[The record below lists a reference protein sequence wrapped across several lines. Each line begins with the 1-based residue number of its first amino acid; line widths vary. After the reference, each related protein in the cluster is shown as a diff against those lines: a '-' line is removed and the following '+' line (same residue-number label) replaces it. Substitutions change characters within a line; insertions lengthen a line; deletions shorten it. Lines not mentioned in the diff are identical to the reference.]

1 MLRYALQDI
10 FHLVCEEKARR
21 YQGFIFLITSFLI
34 LKLISMMIKQH
45 YLIVLLAALFT
56 TCAPRSNFTP
66 SAVPVAQTAIPRVE
80 KMPNHPKP
88 YAFRDWKKTALD
100 FDRYVFD
107 FEQKGEFLPLIW
119 WDKAGRNFPET
130 TFGIYTALG
139 DIRMGAAVNNGENHE
154 ALGALG
160 AVLGAT
166 LVGIDKSRQG
176 SHNYAG
182 MLRNY
187 FNKDNGWNVIMNFT
201 NKGAHIGGGY
211 GNDFWYEVHNNV
223 LFYCI
228 ADLYPKEKDFENIQ
242 RMIAEQFYRSDSIMG
257 GSYSYSFFDFKNM
270 QPGKNHIP
278 TQEDVAGGYA
288 FVLYSAWVKFGDEK
302 YLHAAKNAL
311 NVLYNQKENRFYEAM
326 MPIAAYVG
334 TRMNVEAGTNYDV
347 QRFLDW
353 TFDGTAVGRE
363 GWGVLADNWGGYDVS
378 GLAGSTVHNGGYGF
392 LMNTFD
398 LMMPLSAMVRY
409 DQRYARAVGK
419 WALNA
424 SNAARFC
431 YPYEMPDSLQALP
444 QHKAVTK
451 NVIAYEGV
459 IKESIYS
466 QYKGITPFA
475 QGDGPLWHEGM
486 PQQTMFSVYGS
497 GHVGFFGG
505 TIQPTNVPEILQIDC
520 RATDFYKKQRA
531 YPSYLFFNPYTAS
544 KTVSIDLG
552 GKKTDVY
559 DAVTRTFLKSG
570 VSGQTTFDIAGDAAR
585 LLVLVPAGSK
595 YSVENGKLLAA
606 GVPVDF
612 KYRK

>member
-1 MLRYALQDI
+1 MNK
-10 FHLVCEEKARR
+10 V
-21 YQGFIFLITSFLI
+21 FLFLF
-34 LKLISMMIKQH
+34 L
-45 YLIVLLAALFT
+45 LFT
-56 TCAPRSNFTP
+56 ACAPQPIFTP
-66 SAVPVAQTAIPRVE
+66 TALPVAQRSIPRVD
-80 KMPNHPKP
+80 KMPNRPKP
-88 YAFRDWKKTALD
+88 YAFRDWEKTALE

-119 WDKAGRNFPET
+119 WDKTGRNFPET

-139 DIRMGAAVNNGENHE
+139 DIRMGEKVNNGENHE

-166 LVGIDKSRQG
+166 LVGIDKSKQG
-176 SHNYAG
+176 GHNYVR

-187 FNKDNGWNVIMNFT
+187 FNRDNGWNVIMNFT

-223 LFYCI
+223 LFYSV
-228 ADLYPKEKDFENIQ
+228 ADLYPKTQDFEYIQ
-242 RMIAEQFYRSDSIMG
+242 RTIADQFYRSDSVMG
-257 GSYSYSFFDFKNM
+257 SSYSYSFFDFKNM
-270 QPGKNHIP
+270 KPGKNHIP

-302 YLHAAKNAL
+302 YLRAAKNAL

-326 MPIAAYVG
+326 MPIAAYVAA
-334 TRMNVEAGTNYDV
+334 RMNVEVGTNYDI

-398 LMMPLSAMVRY
+398 LMMPLSALVRY

-431 YPYEMPDSLQALP
+431 YPYEMPDSLQAIP

-451 NVIAYEGV
+451 NVIAYEGI
-459 IKESIYS
+459 IKESVYP
-466 QYKGITPFA
+466 QFKGITPFA
-475 QGDGPLWHEGM
+475 QGDGPLWEKGM
-486 PQQTMFSVYGS
+486 PEQTMFSVYGS

-520 RATDFYKKQRA
+520 RTTDFYKKQAA
-531 YPSYLFFNPYTAS
+531 YPSYLFFNPYTSS
-544 KTVSIDLG
+544 KTVSIELG
-552 GKKTDVY
+552 SKKTDVY
-559 DAVTRTFLKSG
+559 DTVSRTFLKRG
-570 VSGQTTFDIAGDAAR
+570 VSGKMSFDIAGDAAR
-585 LLVLVPAGSK
+585 LLVLIPGGSK
-595 YSVENGKLLAA
+595 YSVENGRLLA
-606 GVPVDF
+606 GKVPVDF
-612 KYRK
+612 RYK

>member
-1 MLRYALQDI
+1 MN
-10 FHLVCEEKARR
+10 K
-21 YQGFIFLITSFLI
+21 SFL
-34 LKLISMMIKQH
+34 
-45 YLIVLLAALFT
+45 LLFLLFTACAPQALFT
-56 TCAPRSNFTP
+56 P
-66 SAVPVAQTAIPRVE
+66 SGKPLAQRTIPRVE
-80 KMPNHPKP
+80 KMPNRPKP
-88 YAFRDWKKTALD
+88 YAFKDWKKTAQD
-100 FDRYVFD
+100 FDQYVFD
-107 FEQKGEFLPLIW
+107 FSQKGDFLPLIW
-119 WDKAGRNFPET
+119 WDKTGRNFPEP

-139 DIRMGAAVNNGENHE
+139 DVRMGGAVNNGENHE

-166 LVGIDKSRQG
+166 LAGIDKSKQDG
-176 SHNYAG
+176 QDYVA

-187 FNKDNGWNVIMNFT
+187 FNRDNGWNVVMNFT

-211 GNDFWYEVHNNV
+211 GNDFWYEIHNNV
-223 LFYCI
+223 LFYSV
-228 ADLYPKEKDFENIQ
+228 ADLYPKEKGFEDIQ
-242 RMIAEQFYRSDSIMG
+242 RSIADQFYRSDSIMG
-257 GSYSYSFFDFKNM
+257 SSYSYSFFDFKAMKGGISN
-270 QPGKNHIP
+270 IP

-302 YLHAAKNAL
+302 YLRAAKNAM

-334 TRMNVEAGTNYDV
+334 ARMNVEVGTNYDIE
-347 QRFLDW
+347 RFLNW
-353 TFDGTAVGRE
+353 TFDGSAVGRE

-398 LMMPLSAMVRY
+398 LMMPLSALVRY
-409 DQRYARAVGK
+409 DQSYARAVGK

-431 YPYEMPDSLQALP
+431 YPYDMPDSLQAIP

-459 IKESIYS
+459 IKESIYP
-466 QYKGITPFA
+466 QFKVITPFA

-505 TIQPTNVPEILQIDC
+505 TIQATNVPEVLQIDC
-520 RATDFYKKQRA
+520 GATDFYKKKPA
-531 YPSYLFFNPYTAS
+531 YPTYLFFNPYTTE
-544 KTVSIDLG
+544 KTVIVNIGTQKVDL
-552 GKKTDVY
+552 Y
-559 DAVTRTFLKSG
+559 DTVSRTFLQRG
-570 VSGQTTFDIAGDAAR
+570 VSGNVRFAIAADAAR
-585 LLVLVPAGSK
+585 VLVLIPAGARV
-595 YSVENGKLLAA
+595 SVKNKVLMAG
-606 GVPVDF
+606 GVPVD
-612 KYRK
+612 YRYGG

>member
-1 MLRYALQDI
+1 MLKSVSL
-10 FHLVCEEKARR
+10 
-21 YQGFIFLITSFLI
+21 LI
-34 LKLISMMIKQH
+34 LT
-45 YLIVLLAALFT
+45 LFLGLSCKT
-56 TCAPRSNFTP
+56 LPPFTP
-66 SAVPVAQTAIPRVE
+66 TALPVAQRPIPRVE
-80 KMPNHPKP
+80 KMPNRPKP
-88 YAFRDWKKTALD
+88 YVFKDWKQTALD
-100 FDRYVFD
+100 FDQYVFD
-107 FEQKGEFLPLIW
+107 FSQKGDFLPLIW
-119 WDKAGRNFPET
+119 WDKTGRNFPET

-139 DIRMGAAVNNGENHE
+139 DVRMGAAVNNGENHE

-166 LVGIDKSRQG
+166 LVGIDKSKQDG
-176 SHNYAG
+176 HDYVG

-187 FNKDNGWNVIMNFT
+187 FNRDNGWNVVMNFT

-223 LFYCI
+223 LFYSV
-228 ADLYPKEKDFENIQ
+228 ADLYPKEKGFEQIQ
-242 RMIAEQFYRSDSIMG
+242 RRIAEQFYRSDSVMG
-257 GSYSYSFFDFKNM
+257 NNYSYSFFDFKNM

-278 TQEDVAGGYA
+278 AQEDVAGGYA
-288 FVLYSAWVKFGDEK
+288 FVLYSAWIKFGDEK
-302 YLHAAKNAL
+302 YLRAAKNAL

-334 TRMNVEAGTNYDV
+334 ARMNAEAGTNYEV

-353 TFDGTAVGRE
+353 TFDGSAVGRE

-378 GLAGSTVHNGGYGF
+378 GLAGSTVHQGGYGF

-398 LMMPLSAMVRY
+398 LMAPLSAMVRY

-431 YPYEMPDSLQALP
+431 YPYDMPDSLQAIP

-459 IKESIYS
+459 IKESTYP
-466 QYKGITPFA
+466 QFKGITPFA
-475 QGDGPLWHEGM
+475 QGDGPMWHEGM

-505 TIQPTNVPEILQIDC
+505 TIQPTNVPEILQVDC
-520 RATDFYKKQRA
+520 RATDFYKKQDA
-531 YPSYLFFNPYTAS
+531 YPTFLFFNPYPVE
-544 KTVSIDLG
+544 KTVIVNIGVKKVDL
-552 GKKTDVY
+552 Y
-559 DAVTRTFLKSG
+559 DTVSRRFLQRG
-570 VSGQTTFDIAGDAAR
+570 VSGNVRFPIAADAAR
-585 LLVLVPAGSK
+585 VLVLIPAGTRV
-595 YSVENGKLLAA
+595 SVKNKVLLAV
-606 GVPVDF
+606 GIPVD
-612 KYRK
+612 YRYGL

>member
-1 MLRYALQDI
+1 MKKLLLWGLFFAL
-10 FHLVCEEKARR
+10 LNAC
-21 YQGFIFLITSFLI
+21 
-34 LKLISMMIKQH
+34 
-45 YLIVLLAALFT
+45 AAPSKF
-56 TCAPRSNFTP
+56 SP
-66 SAVPVAQTAIPRVE
+66 SAIPVQQRDIPRVE

-88 YAFRDWKKTALD
+88 YAFRDWKKTTET
-100 FDRYVFD
+100 FDEYVFD
-107 FEQKGEFLPLIW
+107 FSQKGDFLPLIW
-119 WDKAGRNFPET
+119 WDKAGRNYPET

-139 DIRMGAAVNNGENHE
+139 DVRMGESVNHGENHE

-160 AVLGAT
+160 AVLGAS
-166 LVGIDKSRQG
+166 LVGIDKSKQDG
-176 SHNYAG
+176 HNYVG

-187 FNKDNGWNVIMNFT
+187 FNRDNGWNVIMNFT

-223 LFYCI
+223 LFYSV
-228 ADLYPKEKDFENIQ
+228 ADLYPNEKGFKEIQ
-242 RMIAEQFYRSDSIMG
+242 RTIADQFYRSDSIMG
-257 GSYSYSFFDFKNM
+257 NSYSYSFFDFKNM

-288 FVLYSAWVKFGDEK
+288 FVLYAAWVKFGEEK
-302 YLHAAKNAL
+302 YLRAAKNAL
-311 NVLYNQKENRFYEAM
+311 DVLYNQKENRFYEAM
-326 MPIAAYVG
+326 MPIAAYVAA
-334 TRMNVEAGTNYDV
+334 RMNVEAGTNYDLG
-347 QRFLDW
+347 RFLNW

-431 YPYEMPDSLQALP
+431 YPYDMPDSLQAIP
-444 QHKAVTK
+444 QHKSVTK

-459 IKESIYS
+459 IKESVYPKF
-466 QYKGITPFA
+466 KGITPFA

-505 TIQPTNVPEILQIDC
+505 TIQATNVPEILQIDC
-520 RATDFYKKQRA
+520 RTTDFYKKGNA
-531 YPSYLFFNPYTAS
+531 LPTYLFYNPYQEEKSILFDAGALEVDLYD
-544 KTVSIDLG
+544 TVS
-552 GKKTDVY
+552 
-559 DAVTRTFLKSG
+559 RTFLSRG
-570 VSGQTTFDIAGDAAR
+570 VSGKVRCSIPADAAR
-585 LLVLVPAGSK
+585 VLVLIPSGTRISVQKKILMAGK
-595 YSVENGKLLAA
+595 TPIDYQYGQ
-606 GVPVDF
+606 
-612 KYRK
+612 

>member
-1 MLRYALQDI
+1 MD
-10 FHLVCEEKARR
+10 
-21 YQGFIFLITSFLI
+21 
-34 LKLISMMIKQH
+34 
-45 YLIVLLAALFT
+45 
-56 TCAPRSNFTP
+56 
-66 SAVPVAQTAIPRVE
+66 

-88 YAFRDWKKTALD
+88 YAFKDWKQTALD
-100 FDRYVFD
+100 FDRYAFD
-107 FEQKGEFLPLIW
+107 FSQKGEFLPLIW
-119 WDKAGRNFPET
+119 WDKTGRNFPET

-139 DIRMGAAVNNGENHE
+139 DVRMGAAVNNGENHE

-166 LVGIDKSRQG
+166 LAGVDKSKQDG
-176 SHNYAG
+176 HNYVG

-187 FNKDNGWNVIMNFT
+187 FNRDNGWNVIMNFT

-223 LFYCI
+223 LFYSV
-228 ADLYPKEKDFENIQ
+228 ADLYPNEKGFEDIQ
-242 RMIAEQFYRSDSIMG
+242 RTIAEQFYRSDSIMG
-257 GSYSYSFFDFKNM
+257 NSYSYSFFDFKNM

-302 YLHAAKNAL
+302 YLRAAKNAL
-311 NVLYNQKENRFYEAM
+311 DVLYNQKENRFYEAM
-326 MPIAAYVG
+326 MPIAAYVAA
-334 TRMNVEAGTNYDV
+334 RMNVEVGTNYEV

-398 LMMPLSAMVRY
+398 LMVPLSAMVRY

-431 YPYEMPDSLQALP
+431 YPYDMPDSLQAIP

-459 IKESIYS
+459 IKESIYP
-466 QYKGITPFA
+466 QFKGITPFA

-505 TIQPTNVPEILQIDC
+505 TIQSTDVPEILQIDC
-520 RATDFYKKQRA
+520 RATDFYKKQQA
-531 YPSYLFFNPYTAS
+531 YPTYLLYNPHQAGKS
-544 KTVSIDLG
+544 VSINVG
-552 GKKTDVY
+552 AKKVDVY
-559 DAVTRTFLKSG
+559 DTVNRRFVHRG
-570 VSGQTTFDIAGDAAR
+570 VRGNAQISLLPDAASV
-585 LLVLVPAGSK
+585 LVLVPSGTPFSVKNGVLMAGK
-595 YSVENGKLLAA
+595 I
-606 GVPVDF
+606 PVD
-612 KYRK
+612 YGYGR

>member
-1 MLRYALQDI
+1 MLQIRLL
-10 FHLVCEEKARR
+10 LV
-21 YQGFIFLITSFLI
+21 LLP
-34 LKLISMMIKQH
+34 
-45 YLIVLLAALFT
+45 LLAA
-56 TCAPRSNFTP
+56 CSRQPNFTP
-66 SAVPVAQTAIPRVE
+66 SAAPVTQRAIPRVD
-80 KMPNHPKP
+80 KMPNRPKP
-88 YAFRDWKKTALD
+88 YAYKDWKKTAQD

-107 FEQKGEFLPLIW
+107 FQQKGDFLPLIW
-119 WDKAGRNFPET
+119 WDKTGRNFPET

-139 DIRMGAAVNNGENHE
+139 DVRMGAAVNNGENHE

-166 LVGIDKSRQG
+166 LVGIDKSRQDKQ
-176 SHNYAG
+176 NYVR

-187 FNKDNGWNVIMNFT
+187 FNRDNGWNVIQNFT

-223 LFYCI
+223 LFWCV
-228 ADLYPKEKDFENIQ
+228 ADLYPKERDFEMIQ
-242 RMIAEQFYRSDSIMG
+242 RTIADQFYRSDSIMG
-257 GSYSYSFFDFKNM
+257 SSYSYSFFDFKNM
-270 QPGKNHIP
+270 KGGKSHIP

-288 FVLYSAWVKFGDEK
+288 FVLYSAWVKFGDER
-302 YLHAAKNAL
+302 YLRAAKNAL

-326 MPIAAYVG
+326 MPIAAYVAS
-334 TRMNVEAGTNYDV
+334 RMNVEAGTNYDV
-347 QRFLDW
+347 QRFLNW

-431 YPYEMPDSLQALP
+431 YPYEMPDSLQAIP

-459 IKESIYS
+459 IKESVYP
-466 QYKGITPFA
+466 QFKGITPFA
-475 QGDGPLWHEGM
+475 QGDGPLWEKGM

-505 TIQPTNVPEILQIDC
+505 TIQPTNVPEILRVDC
-520 RATDFYKKQRA
+520 GATDFYKKQAA
-531 YPSYLFFNPYTAS
+531 YPTYLFFNPYAEAKMVETNVGA
-544 KTVSIDLG
+544 KKVDIYDTVS
-552 GKKTDVY
+552 
-559 DAVTRTFLKSG
+559 RTFLGRK
-570 VSGQTTFDIAGDAAR
+570 VSGNFQFSVPANAAR
-585 LLVLVPAGSK
+585 VLVLIPAGK
-595 YSVENGKLLAA
+595 RYEVANGVFTA
-606 GVPVDF
+606 GKVAVDF
-612 KYRK
+612 GVGW

>member
-1 MLRYALQDI
+1 MN
-10 FHLVCEEKARR
+10 K
-21 YQGFIFLITSFLI
+21 SFL
-34 LKLISMMIKQH
+34 
-45 YLIVLLAALFT
+45 LLFLLFTACAPQALFT
-56 TCAPRSNFTP
+56 P
-66 SAVPVAQTAIPRVE
+66 SGKPLTQRTIPRVE
-80 KMPNHPKP
+80 KMPNRPKP
-88 YAFRDWKKTALD
+88 YVYKDWKKTAQD
-100 FDRYVFD
+100 FDQYVFD
-107 FEQKGEFLPLIW
+107 FSQKGDFLPLIW
-119 WDKAGRNFPET
+119 WDKTGRNFPET

-139 DIRMGAAVNNGENHE
+139 DVRMGGAVNNGENHE

-166 LVGIDKSRQG
+166 LVGIDKSKQDG
-176 SHNYAG
+176 HDYVS

-187 FNKDNGWNVIMNFT
+187 FNRDNGWNVIMNFT

-223 LFYCI
+223 LFYSV
-228 ADLYPKEKDFENIQ
+228 ADRYPKEKGFEQIQ
-242 RMIAEQFYRSDSIMG
+242 RTIADQFYRSDSVMG
-257 GSYSYSFFDFKNM
+257 SSYSYSFFDFKNM
-270 QPGKNHIP
+270 QPGKNQIP

-288 FVLYSAWVKFGDEK
+288 FVLYSAWIKFGDEK
-302 YLHAAKNAL
+302 YLRAAKNAL

-334 TRMNVEAGTNYDV
+334 ARMNAEVGTNYDIE
-347 QRFLDW
+347 RFLNW
-353 TFDGTAVGRE
+353 TFDGSAVGRE

-398 LMMPLSAMVRY
+398 LMMPLSALVRY
-409 DQRYARAVGK
+409 DQSYARAVGK

-431 YPYEMPDSLQALP
+431 YPYDMPDSLQAIP

-459 IKESIYS
+459 IKESIYP
-466 QYKGITPFA
+466 QFKGITPFA

-505 TIQPTNVPEILQIDC
+505 TIQATNVPEILQIDC
-520 RATDFYKKQRA
+520 GVTDFYKKKPA
-531 YPSYLFFNPYTAS
+531 YPTYLFFNPYTTE
-544 KTVSIDLG
+544 KTVIVNIGAQKVDL
-552 GKKTDVY
+552 Y
-559 DAVTRTFLKSG
+559 DTVSRTFLQRG
-570 VSGQTTFDIAGDAAR
+570 VSGNVRFAIAADAAR
-585 LLVLVPAGSK
+585 VLVLIPAGARVTVK
-595 YSVENGKLLAA
+595 NKVLMAR
-606 GVPVDF
+606 GVPID
-612 KYRK
+612 YRYGG

>member
-1 MLRYALQDI
+1 MR
-10 FHLVCEEKARR
+10 K
-21 YQGFIFLITSFLI
+21 
-34 LKLISMMIKQH
+34 
-45 YLIVLLAALFT
+45 IVLLLFLAIT
-56 TCAPRSNFTP
+56 ACAPQTNFILT
-66 SAVPVAQTAIPRVE
+66 AKPVAQRPIPRVE
-80 KMPNHPKP
+80 KMPNRPKP
-88 YAFRDWKKTALD
+88 YAFKDWKKTAQD
-100 FDRYVFD
+100 FDQYVFD
-107 FEQKGEFLPLIW
+107 FSQKGDFLPLIW
-119 WDKAGRNFPET
+119 WDAAGRNFPDS

-139 DIRMGAAVNNGENHE
+139 DVRMGGAVNNGENHE

-166 LVGIDKSRQG
+166 LVGIDKSKQNG
-176 SHNYAG
+176 HDYVK

-187 FNKDNGWNVIMNFT
+187 FNRDNGWNVIMNFT

-223 LFYCI
+223 LFYCV
-228 ADLYPKEKDFENIQ
+228 ADLYPKQKGFEQIQ
-242 RMIAEQFYRSDSIMG
+242 RMIADQFYRSDSVMG
-257 GSYSYSFFDFKNM
+257 SNYSYSYFDFKAM
-270 QPGKNHIP
+270 QPYKNHIP

-288 FVLYSAWVKFGDEK
+288 FVLYSAYIKFGDAK
-302 YLHAAKNAL
+302 YLRAAKNAM

-326 MPIAAYVG
+326 MPIAAYIGMRMNAEVG
-334 TRMNVEAGTNYDV
+334 TSYDV
-347 QRFLDW
+347 QKFLDW
-353 TFDGTAVGRE
+353 TFDGSAVGRE

-409 DQRYARAVGK
+409 DQSYARAVGK

-431 YPYEMPDSLQALP
+431 YPYDMPDSLQAIP

-459 IKESIYS
+459 IKESIYP
-466 QYKGITPFA
+466 QFKGITPFA
-475 QGDGPLWHEGM
+475 QGDGPLWHDGM

-520 RATDFYKKQRA
+520 RVTDFYKKRGA
-531 YPSYLFFNPYTAS
+531 HPTYLFYNPYQEE
-544 KTVSIDLG
+544 KTVSFDAGLKRVDL
-552 GKKTDVY
+552 Y
-559 DAVTRTFLKSG
+559 DTVSRQFLLRG
-570 VSGQTTFDIAGDAAR
+570 VRGNVRFPIQADAAR
-585 LLVLVPAGSK
+585 VLVVIPAGTWI
-595 YSVENGKLLAA
+595 SVENKVLMAGSIPIDYGYGK
-606 GVPVDF
+606 
-612 KYRK
+612 